1 MRRLLPVLCLVVL
14 AAGCSGGLGVRN
26 QDAATVNGVGIPTD
40 RLSEMTTAQLG
51 QQATQQSGQQQTQDI
66 EGATRQALEG
76 LIQFQLVLDGAKK
89 AGVAINESDV
99 DARMD
104 QLKQQVAAQGQN
116 YE

>member
-1 MRRLLPVLCLVVL
+1 MSRRPGRRLL
-14 AAGCSGGLGVRN
+14 GGLGVRN

-89 AGVAINESDV
+89 AGWPSRSPTSTPAWSSSSS
-99 DARMD
+99 R
-104 QLKQQVAAQGQN
+104 
-116 YE
+116 